1 MSKVVFI
8 SLATG
13 VVIGTLCGFIIA
25 YTGFA
30 ATSPA
35 MTGAVVGIITAFTL
49 VALVRFKRRP

>member
-30 ATSPA
+30 ASPA
-35 MTGAVVGIITAFTL
+35 MTGAVVGIITAFSL
-49 VALVRFKRRP
+49 VALVRFKRRG